1 MVNNINA
8 VKVKN
13 VKSDL
18 SVSQMLQEQH
28 DFPNLFNGFLK

>member
-18 SVSQMLQEQH
+18 SVSQMLQEQR
-28 DFPNLFNGFLK
+28 DFPNLFNGFSK